1 MKNSGIASII
11 IGIIMIIFG
20 LATGIVSIVYGSKLL
35 LKKDDI
41 VLLGFIMNKVKKKT
55 KILGII

>member
-1 MKNSGIASII
+1 MEKIYNIMKNSGIASII

-20 LATGIVSIVYGSKLL
+20 LAAGIVSIVYGSKLL

-41 VLLGFIMNKVKKKT
+41 VF
-55 KILGII
+55 

>member
-1 MKNSGIASII
+1 MEKIYNIIKNSGIASII

-41 VLLGFIMNKVKKKT
+41 VF
-55 KILGII
+55 